1 MVKVSETESG
11 RNSLV
16 EVNEQHHR
24 AKLDTYTFITFMV
37 PEKLPMLKLSVGPD
51 T

>member
-11 RNSLV
+11 RNSLAK
-16 EVNEQHHR
+16 VNEQHHC
-24 AKLDTYTFITFMV
+24 AKLDIYTFITFIV
-37 PEKLPMLKLSVGPD
+37 PEKLPMLKLAIGPD